1 MDLFESCWKLLCAV
15 DENTCKKT
23 LLQ

>member
-15 DENTCKKT
+15 DEDTCKKT